1 MGNRPTPRATYRL
14 QLHRDFGFADAT
26 AQLDHLVELGISHVY
41 LSPIGTAS
49 AGSTHGYDWLPPPA
63 VSAVLG
69 GIDGL
74 RTLRS
79 AAAERGLGLIID
91 IVPNHTGVA
100 DALANPWFADLLR
113 HGPASDYA
121 HYFDADFSDDNGADG
136 KLALPIVAADGDLS
150 PLEIDEHGNLR
161 YYDHAFP
168 IAPGTAGDIRPA
180 RSAPGAGD
188 TRPARSAPGA
198 GDTRPARSAP
208 GAGGTPGEVHSR
220 QHYRLVPWNSGLIG
234 YRRFFTVNEL
244 AGLRQEDPEVYDATH
259 QWLRELLDA
268 DLIDGVRVDHPDG
281 LWDPQDYL
289 RRLRADVGDDRLLY
303 IEKILAPDEPLEP
316 TLPVEG
322 TTGYD
327 HMRVI
332 DAVFVAPAGVA
343 QLTEL
348 HERITGESGDA
359 RWVEAA
365 EHDRKLRTVRES
377 FPAELRRLVRA
388 VTARVEGSPAA
399 DPDVIATAC
408 AELIAALGVYRA
420 DYPSLRPRLLAV
432 ATGIAEAKPELRAAI
447 DLIVRETAVPGE
459 ATSRLAQTCGAVTA
473 KSVEDSL
480 FYRTARLVSAQEV
493 GGDPANPVMS
503 LADFHEHNAERAA
516 RWPLAMT
523 ATSTH
528 DTKRGEDVRARIAVL
543 AQIPDRWSQ
552 LVDKVWRET
561 DVPDDLTGYF
571 LLQNIV
577 GVWPTGAP
585 VTDELRGRLIEYARK
600 ATREAGLRTT
610 WTEVNEEFET
620 AVETWIGQVTSGDV
634 ASSVAELVDRIGP
647 AWEQEA
653 LARKA
658 IAILGPGVPD
668 IYQGTE
674 WWEDSLVD
682 PDNRRPVDFGRSTEH
697 PKTRLVQEAL
707 RVRTAHPD
715 AFGVAGTYQRLTAD
729 GPAAD
734 HTVAFV
740 RGTRDTPSV
749 VVVTARFTHSL
760 DHDAAAATS
769 IALPPGFRW
778 RDDRT
783 RSVYEGSVDLASA
796 RAEHPV
802 AILVRT

>member
-1 MGNRPTPRATYRL
+1 MSNRPTPHATYRL
-14 QLHRDFGFADAT
+14 QLHGDFGFAEAAET
-26 AQLDHLVELGISHVY
+26 LDHLVDLGISHVY

-63 VSAVLG
+63 VAPALG
-69 GIDGL
+69 GLEGL
-74 RTLRS
+74 RELRS

-113 HGPASDYA
+113 HGPASKYA
-121 HYFDADFSDDNGADG
+121 NYFDADFDADNGADG
-136 KLALPIVAADGDLS
+136 KLALPVMAADGDLS
-150 PLEIDEHGNLR
+150 PLEIDDHQNLR

-168 IAPGTAGDIRPA
+168 IAPGTER
-180 RSAPGAGD
+180 D
-188 TRPARSAPGA
+188 TPR
-198 GDTRPARSAP
+198 D
-208 GAGGTPGEVHSR
+208 VHDR
-220 QHYRLVPWNSGLIG
+220 QHYRLVPWDSGLIG

-259 QWLRELLDA
+259 QWLHELLDA

-289 RRLRADVGDDRLLY
+289 RRLRADLGEDRLLY

-332 DAVFVAPAGVA
+332 DAVFVAPAGVT

-348 HERITGESGDA
+348 HERITGTSGDA
-359 RWVEAA
+359 RWIEAA
-365 EHDRKLRTVRES
+365 EHERKLRTVRDS

-388 VTARVEGSPAA
+388 ITAGRDGSPTA
-399 DPDVIATAC
+399 DPDSIATAC

-420 DYPSLRPRLLAV
+420 DYPSLRPRLLA
-432 ATGIAEAKPELRAAI
+432 AAARIADRKPELRSAL
-447 DLIVRETAVPGE
+447 DVVVRETAVAGE

-493 GGDPANPVMS
+493 GGDPANPVLS
-503 LADFHEHNAERAA
+503 LNEFHHHNTERAA
-516 RWPLAMT
+516 RWPMAMT

-543 AQIPDRWSQ
+543 AQVPDRWSL
-552 LVDKVWRET
+552 LVETIWR
-561 DVPDDLTGYF
+561 DSDIPDDLTCYF
-571 LLQNIV
+571 LLQNIF
-577 GVWPTGAP
+577 GVWPTDGRI
-585 VTDELRGRLIEYARK
+585 TDELRGRLVEYARK

-610 WTEVNEEFET
+610 WTDIDAEFED
-620 AVETWIGQVTSGDV
+620 AVQTWIGQVTTGDLA
-634 ASSVAELVDRIGP
+634 ASISELVTRIAS

-697 PKTRLVQEAL
+697 PKTRLVRAAL
-707 RVRTAHPD
+707 RARTAHPD

-734 HTVAFV
+734 HTVAFA
-740 RGTRDTPSV
+740 RGTEAGPSV
-749 VVVTARFTHSL
+749 VVLTARFTHSL
-760 DHDAAAATS
+760 DDESAAATT
-769 IALPPGFRW
+769 ITLPPGSRW
-778 RDDRT
+778 RDERT
-783 RSVYEGSVDLASA
+783 GSVHEGTIDLGAV
-796 RAEHPV
+796 RNEHPV
-802 AILVRT
+802 AILVRD

>member
-1 MGNRPTPRATYRL
+1 MSNRPTPHATYRL
-14 QLHRDFGFADAT
+14 QLHGDFGFADA
-26 AQLDHLVELGISHVY
+26 ASILDHLVELGISHVY

-63 VSAVLG
+63 VADVLG
-69 GIDGL
+69 GLEGL
-74 RTLRS
+74 RALRS

-113 HGPASDYA
+113 HGSGSAYAS
-121 HYFDADFSDDNGADG
+121 YFDADFGVDNGADG

-150 PLEIDEHGNLR
+150 PLEIDEHGHLR

-168 IAPGTAGDIRPA
+168 IAPGTGD
-180 RSAPGAGD
+180 
-188 TRPARSAPGA
+188 
-198 GDTRPARSAP
+198 
-208 GAGGTPGEVHSR
+208 GTPGEVHDR

-343 QLTEL
+343 QLTEV
-348 HERITGESGDA
+348 HERITGETGDA
-359 RWVEAA
+359 RWVETA
-365 EHDRKLRTVRES
+365 EHDRKLRTLRES

-388 VTARVEGSPAA
+388 INAVGGGAPAA
-399 DPDVIATAC
+399 DTDLIAAAC

-432 ATGIAEAKPELRAAI
+432 AAGIGDAKPELRPA
-447 DLIVRETAVPGE
+447 LEVIVRETAEPGE
-459 ATSRLAQTCGAVTA
+459 VTSRLAQTCGAVTA

-493 GGDPANPVMS
+493 GGDPANPVLS
-503 LADFHEHNAERAA
+503 LTEFHRHNAERATT
-516 RWPLAMT
+516 WPLAMT

-543 AQIPDRWSQ
+543 AQVPARWSQ
-552 LVDKVWRET
+552 LVDRVWRDT

-571 LLQNIV
+571 LLQNIF
-577 GVWPTGAP
+577 GVWPIDGR
-585 VTDELRGRLIEYARK
+585 VTDELRERLIEYARK

-610 WTEVNEEFET
+610 WTEIDEEFEA
-620 AVETWIGQVTSGDV
+620 AVEAWIGQVTSGDI
-634 ASSVAELVDRIGP
+634 AAAISELVDRVAS

-697 PKTRLVQEAL
+697 PKTELVRDAL
-707 RVRTAHPD
+707 RARARHAD
-715 AFGVAGTYQRLTAD
+715 AFGASGTYQRLTAD

-734 HTVAFV
+734 HTIAFA
-740 RGTRDTPSV
+740 RGTDDGPLV

-760 DHDAAAATS
+760 DDEAAAATS
-769 IALPPGFRW
+769 ITLPPGARW
-778 RDDRT
+778 RDERT
-783 RSVYEGSVDLASA
+783 GTVHDGAVDLRTA
-796 RAEHPV
+796 RSRHPV
-802 AILVRT
+802 AILVRD

>member
-1 MGNRPTPRATYRL
+1 MSNRPTPHATYRL
-14 QLHRDFGFADAT
+14 QLHGDFGFADA
-26 AQLDHLVELGISHVY
+26 AGILDHLAELGISHVY

-63 VSAVLG
+63 VASVLG
-69 GIDGL
+69 GVEGL
-74 RTLRS
+74 RELRS
-79 AAAERGLGLIID
+79 AAAERGMGLIID

-113 HGPASDYA
+113 HGSGSDYA
-121 HYFDADFSDDNGADG
+121 NYFDADFGDDNGVEG
-136 KLALPIVAADGDLS
+136 KLALPVLAADGDLS
-150 PLEIDEHGNLR
+150 PLEIDEDGNLR

-168 IAPGTAGDIRPA
+168 IAPGAGR
-180 RSAPGAGD
+180 D
-188 TRPARSAPGA
+188 TRP
-198 GDTRPARSAP
+198 
-208 GAGGTPGEVHSR
+208 GGTPRDVHDR

-259 QWLRELLDA
+259 QWLRDLLDA

-289 RRLRADVGDDRLLY
+289 RRLRADIGDDRLLY

-365 EHDRKLRTVRES
+365 EHERKLSTVRES

-388 VTARVEGSPAA
+388 LTAGGGGSPAVE
-399 DPDVIATAC
+399 PDLIAAAC
-408 AELIAALGVYRA
+408 TELIAALGVYRA

-432 ATGIAEAKPELRAAI
+432 ATSIADAKPDLRAAL
-447 DLIVRETAVPGE
+447 DLVVRETAVPGE

-493 GGDPANPVMS
+493 GGDPADPVLS
-503 LADFHEHNAERAA
+503 LTEFHRHNTERAA
-516 RWPLAMT
+516 QWPLAMT

-543 AQIPDRWSQ
+543 AQVPDRWSQ
-552 LVDKVWRET
+552 LVETIWRDT
-561 DVPDDLTGYF
+561 AVPDDLTGYF

-577 GVWPTGAP
+577 GVWPTDGR
-585 VTDELRGRLIEYARK
+585 VTDELRGRLVEYARK

-610 WTEVNEEFET
+610 WTEVDEEFET
-620 AVETWIGQVTSGDV
+620 AVENWIGQVTTGDIATAV
-634 ASSVAELVDRIGP
+634 SELVDRIAS

-682 PDNRRPVDFGRSTEH
+682 PDNRRPVDFGRSTDH
-697 PKTRLVQEAL
+697 PKTRLVRDAL
-707 RVRTAHPD
+707 RVRAAHPD
-715 AFGVAGTYQRLTAD
+715 AFGVSGTYERLTAD

-734 HTVAFV
+734 HTIAFA
-740 RGTRDTPSV
+740 RGTDDGPSV
-749 VVVTARFTHSL
+749 VVLTARFTHSL
-760 DHDAAAATS
+760 DDEAATATS
-769 IALPPGFRW
+769 ITLPAGSRW
-778 RDDRT
+778 RDE
-783 RSVYEGSVDLASA
+783 RSGAVYEGAVDLGAA
-796 RAEHPV
+796 RGEHPV
-802 AILVRT
+802 AILVRD

>member
-1 MGNRPTPRATYRL
+1 MSNRPTPHATYRL
-14 QLHRDFGFADAT
+14 QLHGDFGFADA
-26 AQLDHLVELGISHVY
+26 ASILDHLVELGISHVY

-63 VSAVLG
+63 VADVLG
-69 GIDGL
+69 GLEGL
-74 RTLRS
+74 RALRS

-113 HGPASDYA
+113 HGSGSAYAS
-121 HYFDADFSDDNGADG
+121 YFDADFGVDNGADG

-150 PLEIDEHGNLR
+150 PLEIDEHGHLR

-168 IAPGTAGDIRPA
+168 IAPGAGD
-180 RSAPGAGD
+180 
-188 TRPARSAPGA
+188 
-198 GDTRPARSAP
+198 
-208 GAGGTPGEVHSR
+208 GTPGEVHAR

-343 QLTEL
+343 QLTEV
-348 HERITGESGDA
+348 HERITGDTGDA
-359 RWVEAA
+359 RWVETA
-365 EHDRKLRTVRES
+365 EHDRKLRTLRES

-388 VTARVEGSPAA
+388 INAVGGGAPAA
-399 DPDVIATAC
+399 DTDLIAAAC

-432 ATGIAEAKPELRAAI
+432 AAGIGDAKPELRPA
-447 DLIVRETAVPGE
+447 LEVIVRETAEPGE
-459 ATSRLAQTCGAVTA
+459 VTSRLAQTCGAVTA

-493 GGDPANPVMS
+493 GGDPANPVLS
-503 LADFHEHNAERAA
+503 LTEFHRHNLERAA
-516 RWPLAMT
+516 TWPLAMT

-543 AQIPDRWSQ
+543 AQVPARWSQ
-552 LVDKVWRET
+552 LVDRVWRDT

-571 LLQNIV
+571 LLQNIF
-577 GVWPTGAP
+577 GVWPIDGR
-585 VTDELRGRLIEYARK
+585 VTDELRERLIEYARK

-610 WTEVNEEFET
+610 WTEIDEEFEA
-620 AVETWIGQVTSGDV
+620 AVEAWIGQVTTGDI
-634 ASSVAELVDRIGP
+634 AAAISELVDRVAS

-697 PKTRLVQEAL
+697 PKTELVRDAL
-707 RVRTAHPD
+707 RARARHAD
-715 AFGVAGTYQRLTAD
+715 AFGASGTYQRLTAD

-734 HTVAFV
+734 HTIAFA
-740 RGTRDTPSV
+740 RGTDDGPSV

-760 DHDAAAATS
+760 DDESAAATS
-769 IALPPGFRW
+769 ITLPPGSRW
-778 RDDRT
+778 RDERT
-783 RSVYEGSVDLASA
+783 GTVHDGAVDLRTA
-796 RAEHPV
+796 RSRHPV
-802 AILVRT
+802 AILVRD

>member
-1 MGNRPTPRATYRL
+1 MSNRPTPHATYRL
-14 QLHRDFGFADAT
+14 QLHGDFGFADAT
-26 AQLDHLVELGISHVY
+26 AHLDHLVELGISHVY

-74 RTLRS
+74 RELRS
-79 AAAERGLGLIID
+79 AAARRGLGLIID

-113 HGPASDYA
+113 HGPASEYA
-121 HYFDADFSDDNGADG
+121 NYFDADFGDDNGADG

-168 IAPGTAGDIRPA
+168 IAPGTGD
-180 RSAPGAGD
+180 
-188 TRPARSAPGA
+188 
-198 GDTRPARSAP
+198 
-208 GAGGTPGEVHSR
+208 GTPGEVHSR

-259 QWLRELLDA
+259 HWLRELLDA

-388 VTARVEGSPAA
+388 VIARVEGSPAA

-447 DLIVRETAVPGE
+447 DLIVRQTAVPGE

-493 GGDPANPVMS
+493 GGDPANPVLS
-503 LADFHEHNAERAA
+503 LADFHHHNTERAA
-516 RWPLAMT
+516 QWPLAMT

-634 ASSVAELVDRIGP
+634 ASSVAALVDRIRP

-707 RVRTAHPD
+707 RARAAHPD

-734 HTVAFV
+734 HTIAFV
-740 RGTRDTPSV
+740 RGTGDTPSV
-749 VVVTARFTHSL
+749 VVVTARFTHNL

-769 IALPPGFRW
+769 ITLPPGFRW

-783 RSVYEGSVDLASA
+783 ESVYEGSVDLASA
-796 RAEHPV
+796 RGEHPV

>member
-1 MGNRPTPRATYRL
+1 MSNRPTPHATYRL
-14 QLHRDFGFADAT
+14 QLHGDFGFADAVGI
-26 AQLDHLVELGISHVY
+26 LDHLVELGISHVY

-63 VSAVLG
+63 VADVLG
-69 GIDGL
+69 GLDGL
-74 RTLRS
+74 RELRS
-79 AAAERGLGLIID
+79 AAADRGLGLIID

-113 HGPASDYA
+113 HGRESVYA
-121 HYFDADFSDDNGADG
+121 HYFDADFDADNGADG
-136 KLALPIVAADGDLS
+136 KLALPVVAADGDLS

-168 IAPGTAGDIRPA
+168 VAPGTAGDIRPA

-188 TRPARSAPGA
+188 TRPARSAPGT

-208 GAGGTPGEVHSR
+208 GTGDTPQDVHDR

-289 RRLRADVGDDRLLY
+289 RRLRADVGDERLLY

-348 HERITGESGDA
+348 HERITGETGDA

-365 EHDRKLRTVRES
+365 EHERKLRTVRES

-388 VTARVEGSPAA
+388 IAAGGAGSSAA
-399 DPDVIATAC
+399 DTDLIATAC

-432 ATGIAEAKPELRAAI
+432 AASIADAKPELRPAL
-447 DLIVRETAVPGE
+447 DVVVRETAVPGE

-493 GGDPANPVMS
+493 GGDPANPVLS
-503 LADFHEHNAERAA
+503 LTAFHQHNAERAA
-516 RWPLAMT
+516 TWPLAMT

-528 DTKRGEDVRARIAVL
+528 DTKRGEDVRARIALL
-543 AQIPDRWSQ
+543 AQVPDRWSQ
-552 LVDKVWRET
+552 LVERIWRDTE
-561 DVPDDLTGYF
+561 VPDDLTGYF

-577 GVWPTGAP
+577 GVWPTDGRI
-585 VTDELRGRLIEYARK
+585 TDELRERLTEYARK

-610 WTEVNEEFET
+610 WTEIDDDFESS
-620 AVETWIGQVTSGDV
+620 VETWIGQVTTGDIAAAV
-634 ASSVAELVDRIGP
+634 TELVDRIAS

-697 PKTRLVQEAL
+697 PKTRLVRAAL
-707 RVRTAHPD
+707 RARATHPE
-715 AFGVAGTYQRLTAD
+715 AFGASGTYQRLTAD

-734 HTVAFV
+734 HTVAFA
-740 RGTRDTPSV
+740 RGTADGPSV
-749 VVVTARFTHSL
+749 VVLTARFTHSL
-760 DHDAAAATS
+760 DDEAAAATS
-769 IALPPGFRW
+769 ITLPPGSRW

-783 RSVYEGSVDLASA
+783 GAVYDGAVDLGTA
-796 RAEHPV
+796 RTEHPV
-802 AILVRT
+802 AILVPD